1 MTSSISLAQ
10 VFFYYLDKMPAKIQ
24 LEICSRCSPND
35 FGGIKLLRDQH
46 LLRESL
52 MLCKV
57 WLNLGT
63 LGWYKP
69 FLDAFSF
76 LQVF

>member
-1 MTSSISLAQ
+1 MTSNVNLAQ
-10 VFFYYLDKMPAKIQ
+10 VFFHYLDKMPAKIQ
-24 LEICSRCSPND
+24 LQICSRCPPNN

-63 LGWYKP
+63 LGRYKP
-69 FLDAFSF
+69 FLNAFSW

>member
-1 MTSSISLAQ
+1 MTSNVNLAQ
-10 VFFYYLDKMPAKIQ
+10 VFFHYLDKMPAKIQ
-24 LEICSRCSPND
+24 LQICSRSPPNN

-57 WLNLGT
+57 
-63 LGWYKP
+63 
-69 FLDAFSF
+69 
-76 LQVF
+76 